1 MPENSFLREIEEITG
16 AAVSECYQCF
26 RCTNGCPVARDMD
39 IAPHRVIGLIISGER
54 ERVLS
59 SASPWTCLQCA
70 ACSIRCPNGIDI
82 AHIFTALRQ
91 LSVRSGIPART
102 DIHDFDT
109 LMIDSI
115 ARHGRMYEL
124 GTVMRYRLKRGEYLK
139 HCHMGIG
146 MVKKRR
152 IGLFPHNAADRK
164 GIRSIIK
171 RTVKHGR

>member
-1 MPENSFLREIEEITG
+1 MPENLFLTEIEGSTG
-16 AAVSECYQCF
+16 VAVSECYQCF
-26 RCTNGCPVARDMD
+26 RCTNGCPAARDMD
-39 IAPHRVIGLIISGER
+39 IVPHRTIGLIIAGER

-59 SASPWTCLQCA
+59 SASPWACLQCA

-82 AHIFTALRQ
+82 ARVFTALRQ
-91 LSVRSGIPART
+91 LSVGSGMAAHREV
-102 DIHDFDT
+102 HDFDT

-124 GTVMRYRLKRGEYLK
+124 GTVMRYRLARGEYLRQYR
-139 HCHMGIG
+139 MGIG

-164 GIRSIIK
+164 GIRSIITK
-171 RTVKHGR
+171 TVKNGR